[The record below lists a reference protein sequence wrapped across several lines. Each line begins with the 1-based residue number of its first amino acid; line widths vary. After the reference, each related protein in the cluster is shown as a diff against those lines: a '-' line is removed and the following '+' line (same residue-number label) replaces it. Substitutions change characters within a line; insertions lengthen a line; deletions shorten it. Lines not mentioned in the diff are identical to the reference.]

1 MPARKAG
8 APVPMAYIK
17 PGTSGTFER
26 VEHLERSEADAALAR
41 LDALAR
47 VMDSLIALPGTR
59 IRLGADA
66 VIGLVPVAGDLLAG
80 GISLYLIW
88 EAKRLGASKL
98 VLWRMVANTL
108 LDTAIGAVPI
118 AGDIFDVAFRANKK
132 NVRLLQRHLQGRRR
146 APQTPAGEAMV
157 IKADWPRVS

>member
-1 MPARKAG
+1 
-8 APVPMAYIK
+8 MAYIK

-47 VMDSLIALPGTR
+47 LMDSLIALPGTR

-118 AGDIFDVAFRANKK
+118 AGDIFDIAFRANKK
-132 NVRLLQRHLQGRRR
+132 NVSLLQRHLQGRRR
-146 APQTPAGEAMV
+146 ALQTPSGEATV

>member
-1 MPARKAG
+1 
-8 APVPMAYIK
+8 MAYIK

-47 VMDSLIALPGTR
+47 LMDSLIALPGTR

-66 VIGLVPVAGDLLAG
+66 VIGLVPVAGDLLTG

-118 AGDIFDVAFRANKK
+118 AGDIFDIAFRANKK
-132 NVRLLQRHLQGRRR
+132 NVRLLQRHLQGHRR
-146 APQTPAGEAMV
+146 ATQTPAGEATV